1 MVAYASKPS
10 TREAEAR
17 GSLWVPGQSGLQWD
31 LVSKETDPKTNQT
44 TKPNFQ
50 HPVSYTKNYISVS
63 LGLRTLH
70 CSMSGKSASEN
81 NLHPTLQAHR
91 CNKEWKPGCKK
102 LTKGVGDFS
111 LFKTRNSADHCPS
124 STPTPI
130 SGTSTVKT
138 GGLRMLYCRDHPLA
152 GPMARSEFSLLNPWS
167 AYPAVLC
174 FLHEWLM
181 HLKVPTLGRA
191 SGG

>member
-31 LVSKETDPKTNQT
+31 LVSKETNTKTNQT

-50 HPVSYTKNYISVS
+50 HPVSRTKNYISVS

-81 NLHPTLQAHR
+81 NLHPTLEAYR
-91 CNKEWKPGCKK
+91 CNKEWKSGCKK
-102 LTKGVGDFS
+102 LKKGVFDFS
-111 LFKTRNSADHCPS
+111 LFETRNSADHCPS

-130 SGTSTVKT
+130 SANSTVKT
-138 GGLRMLYCRDHPLA
+138 GGVGILYCRYQPLA

-167 AYPAVLC
+167 A
-174 FLHEWLM
+174 
-181 HLKVPTLGRA
+181 
-191 SGG
+191 